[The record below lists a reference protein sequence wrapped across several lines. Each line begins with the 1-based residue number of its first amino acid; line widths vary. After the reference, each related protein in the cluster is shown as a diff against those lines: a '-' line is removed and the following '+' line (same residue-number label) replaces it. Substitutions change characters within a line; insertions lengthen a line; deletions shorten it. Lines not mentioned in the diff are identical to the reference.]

1 MGSYVPNTSRRVL
14 GILVFFFLLGS
25 LCLAV
30 AASSFFPRFSV
41 FFNFF
46 DQIFFEFYFLV
57 SFLYFKELIVAKNYN
72 FFFSAL
78 KAQVTKRGN
87 VTAERGNENSQRGN
101 GKIPGFRA

>member
-1 MGSYVPNTSRRVL
+1 MKVFVGKTWKNSH
-14 GILVFFFLLGS
+14 ILWYDG
-25 LCLAV
+25 
-30 AASSFFPRFSV
+30 AASSFFQRFSV
-41 FFNFF
+41 FLIFF

-57 SFLYFKELIVAKNYN
+57 SCLYFRELIVAKNYN
-72 FFFSAL
+72 IFFPAL